1 MTKIISFSF
10 VKSSTELSALLI
22 SLMIKKKILIFLF
35 LIKVWYII
43 ISIIT
48 ILISFFVSVDWKRR
62 SWSKLTWVLDFAMK
76 VSSMNQ
82 VNSMNLF
89 TDFWF
94 MSLFKMIIDVII
106 EFKFF
111 HFILQICK
119 MLIDCLLLKQQISM
133 FESSTMILI
142 NCL

>member
-1 MTKIISFSF
+1 MTEIILFSF
-10 VKSSTELSALLI
+10 AKSWTEFSALLI
-22 SLMIKKKILIFLF
+22 SLMIKKKI

>member
-22 SLMIKKKILIFLF
+22 SLMIKKKI